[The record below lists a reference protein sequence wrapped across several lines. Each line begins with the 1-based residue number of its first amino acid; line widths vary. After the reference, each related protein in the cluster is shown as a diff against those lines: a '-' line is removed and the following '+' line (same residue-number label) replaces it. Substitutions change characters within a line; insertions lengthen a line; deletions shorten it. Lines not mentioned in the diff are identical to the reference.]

1 MGAKR
6 GGGGGNRH
14 LGVEHV
20 GWWEQLLAP
29 SDSEEEEE
37 EGFPLDGTNVATFVL
52 PLLWEMETDIFVIF
66 FCLPF
71 LLETNHGERIQGV
84 LGKLHPLPGGN
95 VASMR
100 DSFISPKKPLKV
112 HVMFLYNYIAPF
124 ILSWVHPQLH
134 LSELHQCRL
143 TAVSPTLSKAWDLG
157 RLLFF

>member
-52 PLLWEMETDIFVIF
+52 PLLWEMEADIF
-66 FCLPF
+66 C
-71 LLETNHGERIQGV
+71 H
-84 LGKLHPLPGGN
+84 
-95 VASMR
+95 
-100 DSFISPKKPLKV
+100 
-112 HVMFLYNYIAPF
+112 LY
-124 ILSWVHPQLH
+124 
-134 LSELHQCRL
+134 
-143 TAVSPTLSKAWDLG
+143 
-157 RLLFF
+157 LFAFST